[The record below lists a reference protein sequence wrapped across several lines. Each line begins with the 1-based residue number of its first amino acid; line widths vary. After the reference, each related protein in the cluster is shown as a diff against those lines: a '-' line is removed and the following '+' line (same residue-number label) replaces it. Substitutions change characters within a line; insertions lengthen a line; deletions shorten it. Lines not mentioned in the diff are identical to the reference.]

1 MRGGLAASWTKMR
14 VAKPRVVTR
23 SARIMG
29 VKARWVTLTTQ
40 VLEDPFCLVPGVEL
54 VVLYGLLVGLFDL
67 RLGEARPAPLLIEL
81 DAQRSVGQTLVGHH
95 LPLIEL
101 EEVPAR
107 APEVDRRQ
115 GGDDDQNDRQPPHE
129 LHETRPETTRP
140 LAARG
145 PGSPSGT
152 ALLGALAPGGREG
165 SLARRPQGEHLAGA
179 AGATLGPLSYVGLA
193 SGLLLYVDDD
203 DGDVIVAAGLQ

>member
-1 MRGGLAASWTKMR
+1 MRGGLVASWTRMR
-14 VAKPRVVTR
+14 VAKPRVVT
-23 SARIMG
+23 SNARIMG
-29 VKARWVTLTTQ
+29 VKARWATLATQ
-40 VLEDPFCLVPGVEL
+40 ILEDPLCLVPGVEL

-67 RLGEARPAPLLIEL
+67 RLREAWPAPLLIEL
-81 DAQRSVGQTLVGHH
+81 DAQRGVGQTLVGHH
-95 LPLIEL
+95 LTLVEL

-165 SLARRPQGEHLAGA
+165 APARRSQSKHLAGA
-179 AGATLGPLSYVGLA
+179 AGESLRPLSCV
-193 SGLLLYVDDD
+193 
-203 DGDVIVAAGLQ
+203 